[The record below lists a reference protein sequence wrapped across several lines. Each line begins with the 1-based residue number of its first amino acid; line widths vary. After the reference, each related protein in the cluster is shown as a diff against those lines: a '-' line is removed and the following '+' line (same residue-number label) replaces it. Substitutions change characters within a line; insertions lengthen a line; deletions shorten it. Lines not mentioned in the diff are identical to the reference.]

1 MKHTFY
7 DVLTAVAVGLLLAL
21 GALAYFDILG
31 R

>member
-1 MKHTFY
+1 MNNFY

-21 GALAYFDILG
+21 GALAYFDILW

>member
-21 GALAYFDILG
+21 GALAYFDILWS
-31 R
+31 